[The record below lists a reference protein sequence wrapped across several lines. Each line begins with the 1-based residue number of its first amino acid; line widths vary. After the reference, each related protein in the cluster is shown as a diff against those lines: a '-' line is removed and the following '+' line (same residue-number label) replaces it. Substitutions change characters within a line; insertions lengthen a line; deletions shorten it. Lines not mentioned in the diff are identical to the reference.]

1 MSNIKNYISKEIK
14 ILKDFCELLQKPE
27 IQSKLSDKLNKS
39 INQYLTVLNGINY
52 IKFSYVVY
60 KNTNP
65 IKEQILRHKDEL
77 FIQPRP
83 LIPSLDLT
91 DIHYVVKDTDY
102 IGLFWDLLAQLTVLS
117 AIITQ
122 EIEKNNDKLKK
133 EKEKEKEEEDLEKKM
148 NEFKLESGNVS
159 LSSMVENIN
168 DEYENSALL
177 DFVNEIDTENS
188 NITDVLMNVV
198 KKIDIGAEID
208 KLDENNMKEINSV
221 VQGFFGDK
229 DTDFSFIVKDIA
241 NSLKSNDITKGN
253 ISENIQNIA
262 GDLTEKMMKSRDKS
276 ELKNMALNAQ
286 GIMKDYDP
294 NKDMMANVET
304 IMKSKFGRDGINKNM
319 INEAMKSMGLNGI
332 MSGVGSR
339 KMKRM
344 AEREMKKSSPAVQG
358 KNARV
363 NAKQAQL
370 KAKYQANKKKAEEKQ
385 KQQQQNQQ
393 NQQNKQQPQKQNQQQ
408 ETKKQ
413 PQKQN
418 QKQQET
424 KQQPKKK

>member
-1 MSNIKNYISKEIK
+1 MSSVKNYISKEMK

-27 IQSKLSDKLNKS
+27 IQSKLSDKINKA
-39 INQYLTVLNGINY
+39 IKQYLTVINGINY

-60 KNTNP
+60 KNTDN
-65 IKEQILRHKDEL
+65 IKEQILRHQDNL

-83 LIPSLDLT
+83 IIPSLDLT
-91 DIHYVVKDTDY
+91 EIHYVIKDTDY
-102 IGLFWDLLAQLTVLS
+102 IGIFWDLLAQLAVLS
-117 AIITQ
+117 AIITK
-122 EIEKNNDKLKK
+122 EIEKNNEKLKK
-133 EKEKEKEEEDLEKKM
+133 EKENEDLEKKM
-148 NEFKLESGNVS
+148 KEFKLESGNVS
-159 LSSMVENIN
+159 LSSMVDNIN

-198 KKIDIGAEID
+198 KKIDLGAEID
-208 KLDENNMKEINSV
+208 KLDENNMKEINNV

-229 DTDFSFIVKDIA
+229 NTDFSFLVKDIA
-241 NSLKSNDITKGN
+241 QSLKTTDITKGN
-253 ISENIQNIA
+253 ITENIQNVA
-262 GDLTEKMMKSRDKS
+262 ENLTEKMMKSRNQTD
-276 ELKNMALNAQ
+276 LKNMAMNAQ

-319 INEAMKSMGLNGI
+319 INEAMQTMGLNGI
-332 MSGVGSR
+332 LGSVGGR

-344 AEREMKKSSPAVQG
+344 AEREMKKSTPAVQG
-358 KNARV
+358 RNAHV

-370 KAKYQANKKKAEEKQ
+370 KAKYLANKKKAEEKEKEKE
-385 KQQQQNQQ
+385 KQSQNQPKQSSQSKQTSQ
-393 NQQNKQQPQKQNQQQ
+393 NQTQQKSQSKQTQQ
-408 ETKKQ
+408 
-413 PQKQN
+413 
-418 QKQQET
+418 